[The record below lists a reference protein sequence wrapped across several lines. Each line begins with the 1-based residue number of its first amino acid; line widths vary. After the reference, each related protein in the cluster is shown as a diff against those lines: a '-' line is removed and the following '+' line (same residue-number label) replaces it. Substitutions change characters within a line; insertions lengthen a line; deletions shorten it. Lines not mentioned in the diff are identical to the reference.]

1 MEDKPTTFR
10 NPKANAICERL
21 HQTIA
26 NILRTTIIDNLP
38 QNINQATVAMD
49 YLFSTAMHIT
59 RCATS
64 RTLGISPGALVF
76 HRDMFLDLPIIAD
89 LVQIQ
94 RKRQIMID
102 ENLIRQNNK
111 RRDFNYTVSQEVLI
125 KTVNP
130 SKLEPRAHGPYRI
143 ERVYT
148 NGTIDVLRRENVIE
162 RINIRRVIPFRR

>member
-1 MEDKPTTFR
+1 
-10 NPKANAICERL
+10 
-21 HQTIA
+21 
-26 NILRTTIIDNLP
+26 
-38 QNINQATVAMD
+38 
-49 YLFSTAMHIT
+49 
-59 RCATS
+59 
-64 RTLGISPGALVF
+64 
-76 HRDMFLDLPIIAD
+76 MFLDLPIVAD

-111 RRDFNYTVSQEVLI
+111 RRDFNYTVGQEVLI